1 MKPNHPLKQG
11 RQLEDSTILLMKILS
26 DKRRAIQKTKLQ
38 NKEKKIDKTT
48 KIRKR
53 MKDNEEKKIHIF
65 ITLLPFLHSLWR
77 EPAGGKVI
85 KEETDNKDK
94 M

>member
-1 MKPNHPLKQG
+1 MGQEIG
-11 RQLEDSTILLMKILS
+11 RQYYSSDENIVRQKDREQYKKTIL
-26 DKRRAIQKTKLQ
+26 Q
-38 NKEKKIDKTT
+38 NEEKKIDKTT
-48 KIRKR
+48 RIQKR

-65 ITLLPFLHSLWR
+65 IPLLPFLHSLWR

-85 KEETDNKDK
+85 REGTDNKDK